1 MKVNGN
7 DSKLKGILG
16 VTDDRVNKQS
26 QDKRQARSVDTI
38 DIQTAAAINKDLS
51 PTKILEEKEA
61 RFQKIKEQVQAG
73 TYKMPS
79 SEVLAEKVV
88 QGIMDEIEL
97 YK

>member
-51 PTKILEEKEA
+51 PTKILEEKA
-61 RFQKIKEQVQAG
+61 AKFQRIKEQVQSG
-73 TYKMPS
+73 TYPMPS
-79 SEVLAEKVV
+79 SEILAERVV

>member
-1 MKVNGN
+1 MKINGN
-7 DSKLKGILG
+7 SSKVTGLVG
-16 VTDDRVNKQS
+16 VTDDRVNKQA
-26 QDKRQARSVDTI
+26 QDKRQAKSVDTI
-38 DIQTAAAINKDLS
+38 DIQTATAINKDLS

-73 TYKMPS
+73 TYKIPS

>member
-51 PTKILEEKEA
+51 PTKILEEKGA
-61 RFQKIKEQVQAG
+61 RFQKIKEQFQTG
-73 TYKMPS
+73 TYNMPS